1 MSKEMEFLIFL
12 LEQYAD
18 YKNTT
23 ADEILK
29 LWDDLDLTDFIC
41 DKYERY
47 HTERLEN
54 AFDDIDELIRERRD
68 GKNNLISRD
77 I

>member
-41 DKYERY
+41 DMYERY
-47 HTERLEN
+47 HLS
-54 AFDDIDELIRERRD
+54 LIH
-68 GKNNLISRD
+68 I
-77 I
+77 

>member
-41 DKYERY
+41 DMYERY

-68 GKNNLISRD
+68 GKNNLVSRD